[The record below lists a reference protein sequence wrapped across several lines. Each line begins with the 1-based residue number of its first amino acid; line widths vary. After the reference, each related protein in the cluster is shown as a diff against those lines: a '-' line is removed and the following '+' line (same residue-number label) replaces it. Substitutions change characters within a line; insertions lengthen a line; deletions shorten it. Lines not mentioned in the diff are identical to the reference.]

1 MRALRPHLKYVFLAG
16 NSQKP
21 VIINSNLSQQEEK
34 RLVKILQENIGTIGF
49 EDIKLQ
55 FITLAS
61 NSEFSIININHY
73 FGNLHQRFAEN

>member
-34 RLVKILQENIGTIGF
+34 RLVKILQENIGTIG
-49 EDIKLQ
+49 
-55 FITLAS
+55 
-61 NSEFSIININHY
+61 
-73 FGNLHQRFAEN
+73 